1 MASRPEKIT
10 SCPSSTPE
18 PPLKQLL
25 RVVLRRW
32 MLSAGP
38 LFSRANPRTALGQS
52 MPTPINADK
61 RSQPRIHLK
70 DTTVQVTDGCL
81 CAIAQIDNISP
92 SGICLC
98 NLPDQLYRSAG
109 QLTVFSNDNPG
120 LPVLHIEP
128 RWEHKG
134 RSGKS
139 IGAAILNASGTW
151 RLFFIHAASQTEV

>member
-10 SCPSSTPE
+10 ACPSTTV
-18 PPLKQLL
+18 PPLKRLL
-25 RVVLRRW
+25 QAVQRRW

-38 LFSRANPRTALGQS
+38 LFSLTEPKTARWQS
-52 MPTPINADK
+52 MSTPINADK
-61 RSQPRIHLK
+61 RSQPRVHLK
-70 DTTVQVTDGCL
+70 NTLVQVTDGCL

-109 QLTVFSNDNPG
+109 QLTVFSSDNPG

-134 RSGKS
+134 RTGKS
-139 IGAAILNASGTW
+139 IGAAILNASETW
-151 RLFFIHAASQTEV
+151 RLFFTHAASQTEV